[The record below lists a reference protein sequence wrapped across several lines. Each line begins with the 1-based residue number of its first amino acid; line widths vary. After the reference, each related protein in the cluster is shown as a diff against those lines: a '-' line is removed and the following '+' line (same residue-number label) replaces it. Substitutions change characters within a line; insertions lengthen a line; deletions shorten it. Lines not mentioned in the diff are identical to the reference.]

1 MAIDIPL
8 ELDSGPIT
16 WVKAEIE
23 SALFRALDGIAQ
35 LRIAPGVEQRNAVRA
50 ELHQVSGALELV
62 GIEGLAVLVQEFERH
77 FGPNVEVVSPE
88 ALDLVDRGCRRLL
101 SHLKEMI
108 SGSPPVPLRF
118 ISEYLALGKLH
129 QAKYGPADLFFPDL
143 SRRPAKLNNGD
154 VPEPSR
160 MPAFLLRQRRDFQH
174 GLLQWLRGSDA
185 GLDQM
190 RRVIADIEAAYPLP
204 SQRSFWWATHA
215 LLEATH
221 GGFVEPSTALKQLMA
236 RVDLQVRRFVEG
248 STRVADR
255 LRREVLYH
263 VARARNGHALVDEV
277 KALYELDVLVP
288 KRIPR
293 EIDVVAL
300 QPAIA
305 HLTSIVNR
313 CKDAWASHTAGRS
326 TALQKLRDV
335 TAELP
340 AACDALQM
348 PDFSSLGRGIA
359 SAANSAVEDKNV
371 GEDLSI
377 ELATSLILIETAIEH
392 VAALPSSFRTQVER
406 AVQRLSYAVSNA
418 PIPPELRAETE
429 ANSLTRLAQ
438 EKQTIAQVA
447 REIRANMRLVEQA
460 LDAVFRDRNALE
472 ELKPVPALLGQV
484 SGAMR
489 MLGWNDANELLSKTT
504 DRLIASVHQDAAMSA
519 QDIDSLADV
528 LAGLSFYVD
537 VRERR
542 ERDADAVLIGLK
554 RRFLGEESGEIDSSE
569 DDGSVE
575 ASLAERQRM
584 LRPLAKALND
594 SPERLELRDSL
605 RSTLQGVRQDAEL
618 LSDPGLSKA
627 SNEALRLLDGD
638 TTESGALTAAVA
650 AVVGA
655 AAELPP
661 TSANTS
667 RLVESAPD
675 ERDTGL
681 LEIFVEE
688 AVEVVE
694 AVRLEHQ
701 ALSHQQDRRD
711 LVVDIRRAFH
721 TLKGSG
727 RMVGQN
733 RLAEVAWRVEQVLN
747 GALEGER
754 NITEPELHLIDAAVG
769 HFKEWVTA
777 LANRQVVNIDV
788 SLLDPLIAKCSPIAS
803 IAAVGVAPVAAAI
816 EPIAHATADAFPV
829 ITDVSAASDESIG
842 ATRAADLAIHPEDL
856 DTQLAHE
863 VNSLREIADN
873 ESAADLPQLEAAH
886 EIDVPVAAFAPN
898 QALADDAP
906 EPHFDDV
913 VTMLGAD
920 NDEITVLGVSV
931 SRALFSILTDETRV
945 HLQTL
950 DYELALMQFD
960 TSLPPSD
967 PMVRASHTLCGIHR
981 TAGFLEIGDFA
992 GMLESALM
1000 AVRRS
1005 GRPPSAI
1012 STIASAVRS
1021 LRTATL
1027 RLQAHS
1033 PISQEEQVDL
1043 QRSRVQLQA
1052 IIAETGHNDLGV
1064 EVELLEQTRAEE
1076 HALSTPAHAPV
1087 VFKFAPELPNVSPPP
1102 VVAVATTE
1110 VVSASGSPVAEEIGE
1125 PSLAPRALV
1134 AIASGETTSNFIDA
1148 STGVAEPP
1156 KVVETPEAVMHAPVA
1171 PSLPLAPEV
1180 DAKALVAEPEPTVPT
1195 VAPMLEPPASQSSLP
1210 ELQTMSLAPPEAPLS
1225 PEISASPTTSTVP
1238 FVISA
1243 LAGAFVAATA
1253 SKTLA
1258 EPYAVPLAMPIT
1270 PSFLGDSP
1278 TLVRDAGDPLAEV
1291 RDDIDVQVLPI
1302 FLEEAQELF
1311 PRASGH
1317 VTSWRHDANNPAHS
1331 DDLKRTLHT
1340 LKGSARMAGAMRLG
1354 ELAHLLETRLVD
1366 VTGAPTSAVFD
1377 SFDEYLDDIAFILE
1391 RLTRNEIDSVL
1402 PRFAAAA
1409 PRSDQAQTTDAA
1421 VPFDDEIVGAAAP
1434 ALVDIATN
1442 DASIAPV
1449 SPTRSLADLAQSL
1462 AVRPQHALGAAS
1474 AAGATA
1480 ATAANLEPAASAFL
1494 RVRSDA
1500 IEQLADESGE
1510 ISIHRARIE
1519 AEMRGLKSGL
1529 LDLTASVVRLRG
1541 QLREIEIQGESQ
1553 IQSRLDQESDF
1564 DPLEFDRYT
1573 RFQELT
1579 RGLAE
1584 SVNDVATVQQSLLK
1598 NLADA
1603 DTALSSQ
1610 TRLSRSVQLRLQTL
1624 RTVPFSSL
1632 SDRLYRVLRQTAKE
1646 LKKRANLDIR
1656 GGRIE
1661 IDRSVLERLT
1671 PVLEH
1676 LVRNALAHGI
1686 ETDASRKDQGKP
1698 EIGELTLSARQQGNE
1713 VVISLTDD
1721 GGGIPLDRVRARA
1734 IERGM
1739 IGSRDELTEARLL
1752 EVIFQP
1758 SFSTADQITAVAG
1771 RGIGMDV
1778 VRNEVAALG
1787 GRVEVQ
1793 TSRNVGAT
1801 FTLSVPLTLA
1811 VTQVLMV
1818 AVGKAVYG
1826 VPSSLIEQV
1835 RQLSIKD
1842 RTAAMQSGTLDHGG
1856 RKIAYRRFGELIRG
1870 PHDTSAP
1877 HAAPVMILKAGETMA
1892 AVEVDRILGNQE
1904 VVAKPYGPQLA
1915 RVPGMAGLTVLA
1927 DGRIALLLNP
1937 LNLMLALD
1945 SGDTERRQLA
1955 TASVALAPAPM
1966 SMAPMA
1972 PVAPNQM
1979 ATVPPAVEVAPVAS
1993 VVHALVVEPVESPS
2007 AVEAFA
2013 HPAPETPILVA
2024 DAAAALVVPEV
2035 HDAPKVPP
2043 VTLFD
2048 ASSVGQPEVAPPP
2061 LEGSLVAESPAVV
2074 EAPPVVVAPAASAPI
2089 VALVAAAP
2097 LKAAEMAP
2105 NFTEPRRLPPLMQE
2119 PVAVPYTPT
2128 VLVVDDSLTVRKIT
2142 SRLLEREGYKALTA
2156 KDGLDALTILADAN
2170 PDVILL
2176 DIEMPRMDGF
2186 EFTKTIKAD
2195 SRQSHIPIIMI
2206 TSRTAEKHRS
2216 HAMELGVNEYVGK
2229 PYQDEN
2235 LMALVAKYAGK
2246 PT

>member
-23 SALFRALDGIAQ
+23 SALFRALEGIAQ
-35 LRIAPGVEQRNAVRA
+35 LRTAPSVERRNAVRT

-77 FGPNVEVVSPE
+77 FGTNVEVVSPE

-129 QAKYGPADLFFPDL
+129 QSKYGPADLFFPDL

-174 GLLQWLRGSDA
+174 GLLQWLRGSDV

-190 RRVIADIEAAYPLP
+190 RRVIAEIEAAYPLP

-263 VARARNGHALVDEV
+263 VARARSGHALVDEV

-305 HLTSIVNR
+305 HLTGIVNR

-359 SAANSAVEDKNV
+359 SAANSAIEGKSV

-392 VAALPSSFRTQVER
+392 IAALPSSFRTQVER

-460 LDAVFRDRNALE
+460 LDAVFRDRTALE
-472 ELKPVPALLGQV
+472 ELKPVPGLLGQV

-504 DRLIASVHQDAAMSA
+504 DRLIESVHHDAAMSA

-542 ERDADAVLIGLK
+542 ERDAEAVLLGLK
-554 RRFLGEESGEIDSSE
+554 RRFLGEESGEIDSSD

-638 TTESGALTAAVA
+638 TTESGALNAAVA

-655 AAELPP
+655 AVELPP
-661 TSANTS
+661 TSAQTS
-667 RLVESAPD
+667 RLVRSEPE

-694 AVRLEHQ
+694 AVRLDHQ
-701 ALSHQQDRRD
+701 ALSLQQDRRD

-727 RMVGQN
+727 RMVGQTQ
-733 RLAEVAWRVEQVLN
+733 LAEVAWRVEQVLN
-747 GALEGER
+747 GALESER
-754 NITEPELHLIDAAVG
+754 NITEHELHLIDAAVG
-769 HFKEWVTA
+769 HFKRWVTA
-777 LANRQVVNIDV
+777 LATDHVVTIDV
-788 SLLDPLIAKCSPIAS
+788 TLLDSLIAKCSPLSPPSAVS
-803 IAAVGVAPVAAAI
+803 FAPAAAVIMPVAAVASTL
-816 EPIAHATADAFPV
+816 A
-829 ITDVSAASDESIG
+829 TDVFPAISDASSDDRE
-842 ATRAADLAIHPEDL
+842 ATLAKPFASPAIDGDDL
-856 DTQLAHE
+856 DAQLAQAVDSLHE
-863 VNSLREIADN
+863 MSDN
-873 ESAADLPQLEAAH
+873 ETSADLPALEAQ
-886 EIDVPVAAFAPN
+886 EIDVPASVFAPV
-898 QALADDAP
+898 QAPADHQPD
-906 EPHFDDV
+906 EHFDDFATALDAGSDDV
-913 VTMLGAD
+913 S
-920 NDEITVLGVSV
+920 VLGVSV

-950 DYELALMQFD
+950 DYEHALMQFD

-992 GMLESALM
+992 GMLEGALM

-1012 STIASAVRS
+1012 STIASAVRA

-1033 PISQEEQVDL
+1033 PMSPEESADL
-1043 QRSRVQLQA
+1043 QRSRLQLQSV
-1052 IIAETGHNDLGV
+1052 IAETGNNDLGV
-1064 EVELLEQTRAEE
+1064 EVELLEQSHAEE
-1076 HALSTPAHAPV
+1076 RALAT
-1087 VFKFAPELPNVSPPP
+1087 SPPTP
-1102 VVAVATTE
+1102 PITALVATTS
-1110 VVSASGSPVAEEIGE
+1110 SALPPIEAPSPVLPPVTPVLDKAIVSPAAELMVES
-1125 PSLAPRALV
+1125 PSPLAPV
-1134 AIASGETTSNFIDA
+1134 PISGAAATAELAGTVPV
-1148 STGVAEPP
+1148 VAEPP
-1156 KVVETPEAVMHAPVA
+1156 QVA
-1171 PSLPLAPEV
+1171 QLPN
-1180 DAKALVAEPEPTVPT
+1180 VAEPAEVAVP
-1195 VAPMLEPPASQSSLP
+1195 APVTSSDPDVVEVITTKEIIAAPAPEASTSLP
-1210 ELQTMSLAPPEAPLS
+1210 IVEPLVITPEPSATALAPTITAAPIAT
-1225 PEISASPTTSTVP
+1225 PVVVST
-1238 FVISA
+1238 
-1243 LAGAFVAATA
+1243 LAGAFLAAAPLKIAAESYVAPVAQPVA
-1253 SKTLA
+1253 PA
-1258 EPYAVPLAMPIT
+1258 
-1270 PSFLGDSP
+1270 FLDGAPVVSRG
-1278 TLVRDAGDPLAEV
+1278 VGDPLAEV
-1291 RDDIDVQVLPI
+1291 HDDIDVQVLPI

-1317 VTSWRHDANNPAHS
+1317 VTSWRQDIYSPVHS

-1354 ELAHLLETRLVD
+1354 ELAHSLETRLVD

-1377 SFDEYLDDIAFILE
+1377 SFDEYLDDIAFVLE

-1409 PRSDQAQTTDAA
+1409 ARADGASTTEA
-1421 VPFDDEIVGAAAP
+1421 VELSDDEIAGAEAP
-1434 ALVDIATN
+1434 AATEATTIDAAGIAA
-1442 DASIAPV
+1442 DR
-1449 SPTRSLADLAQSL
+1449 PTRSLADLAQSL
-1462 AVRPQHALGAAS
+1462 AVRPQPASGAAGTM
-1474 AAGATA
+1474 A
-1480 ATAANLEPAASAFL
+1480 AANVEPIASAFL

-1519 AEMRGLKSGL
+1519 AEMRGLKGGL

-1579 RGLAE
+1579 RGIAE

-1686 ETDASRKDQGKP
+1686 ESDASRKDQGKP
-1698 EIGELTLSARQQGNE
+1698 DIGELTLSARQQGNE

-1721 GGGIPLDRVRARA
+1721 GGGIPLDRVRSRA

-1739 IGSRDELTEARLL
+1739 IDSTDELTDARLL
-1752 EVIFQP
+1752 EFIFQP
-1758 SFSTADQITAVAG
+1758 SFSTAEQITAVAG

-1793 TSRNVGAT
+1793 TSRGVGAT

-1818 AVGKAVYG
+1818 AVGKAIYG

-1835 RQLSIKD
+1835 RQLSVKD
-1842 RTAAMQSGTLDHGG
+1842 RTAAMLSGELDQGG
-1856 RKIAYRRFGELIRG
+1856 RKIPYRRFGELIRTT
-1870 PHDTSAP
+1870 HDTATP
-1877 HAAPVMILKAGETMA
+1877 HAAPVMILKAGEAKA
-1892 AVEVDRILGNQE
+1892 AIEVDRILGNQE

-1945 SGDTERRQLA
+1945 SGGTERRQSVSA
-1955 TASVALAPAPM
+1955 AAAPVPASMPIAVAAPVPVAPAMPVAEA
-1966 SMAPMA
+1966 APAA
-1972 PVAPNQM
+1972 PVAP
-1979 ATVPPAVEVAPVAS
+1979 VVHEPVVEAVRQAELELPVFVAEVAPTAG
-1993 VVHALVVEPVESPS
+1993 VVDAHATVVPDAPVEAL
-2007 AVEAFA
+2007 AVN
-2013 HPAPETPILVA
+2013 APV
-2024 DAAAALVVPEV
+2024 
-2035 HDAPKVPP
+2035 
-2043 VTLFD
+2043 
-2048 ASSVGQPEVAPPP
+2048 VAPRPVEVP
-2061 LEGSLVAESPAVV
+2061 VAAEQPAVV
-2074 EAPPVVVAPAASAPI
+2074 EVPIVIAPPPVVVAPPPLAP
-2089 VALVAAAP
+2089 VVTLVAVAP
-2097 LKAAEMAP
+2097 PKAAELAP
-2105 NFTEPRRLPPLMQE
+2105 IFTASRRVPPVVPE

>member
-35 LRIAPGVEQRNAVRA
+35 LRIEPSVERRNAVRA

-77 FGPNVEVVSPE
+77 FGSNVETVSPE

-129 QAKYGPADLFFPDL
+129 QSKYGPADLFFPDL
-143 SRRPAKLNNGD
+143 SRRPAKLSSGD

-174 GLLQWLRGSDA
+174 GLLQWLRGSDS

-359 SAANSAVEDKNV
+359 SAANSAVENKNV
-371 GEDLSI
+371 SEDLSI

-392 VAALPSSFRTQVER
+392 IAALPTSFRTQVER

-460 LDAVFRDRNALE
+460 LDAVFRDRTAIE

-504 DRLIASVHQDAAMSA
+504 DRLIESVHHDAAMSP

-542 ERDADAVLIGLK
+542 ERDAEAVLIGLK
-554 RRFLGEESGEIDSSE
+554 RRFLGEEAGGIDSSD

-584 LRPLAKALND
+584 LRPLAKALNE

-638 TTESGALTAAVA
+638 LTESGALTAAVA
-650 AVVGA
+650 AVVGS

-661 TSANTS
+661 TSAQTS
-667 RLVESAPD
+667 RLVESAPE

-688 AVEVVE
+688 AIEVVE
-694 AVRLEHQ
+694 AVRLDHQ
-701 ALSHQQDRRD
+701 ALSLQQDRRD

-727 RMVGQN
+727 RMVGQTQ
-733 RLAEVAWRVEQVLN
+733 LAEVAWRVEQVLN
-747 GALEGER
+747 GALESER
-754 NITEPELHLIDAAVG
+754 NITEQELHLVDTAVG
-769 HFKEWVTA
+769 HFKQWVDA
-777 LANRQVVNIDV
+777 LANRHVVSIDV
-788 SLLDPLIAKCSPIAS
+788 SLLDTLIAKCLPAGSAPAAFGSKASVPAATSVDAS
-803 IAAVGVAPVAAAI
+803 IRVDAGTDTAAGVSLASDGATTPLATDGEDLDAQLAKAVSSLRETWDEANHTDFPGLEVAQHADSAI
-816 EPIAHATADAFPV
+816 EPVVA
-829 ITDVSAASDESIG
+829 SARHLPESHMDDFASSY
-842 ATRAADLAIHPEDL
+842 
-856 DTQLAHE
+856 
-863 VNSLREIADN
+863 
-873 ESAADLPQLEAAH
+873 
-886 EIDVPVAAFAPN
+886 
-898 QALADDAP
+898 DDAS
-906 EPHFDDV
+906 
-913 VTMLGAD
+913 G
-920 NDEITVLGVSV
+920 DEVSVLGVDV

-981 TAGFLEIGDFA
+981 TAGFVDIGDFA
-992 GMLESALM
+992 GMLEGALM

-1012 STIASAVRS
+1012 STIASAVRA

-1033 PISQEEQVDL
+1033 PMSPEELADL
-1043 QRSRVQLQA
+1043 QRSRLQLQA
-1052 IIAETGHNDLGV
+1052 IVTETGHNDLGV

-1076 HALSTPAHAPV
+1076 HAFS
-1087 VFKFAPELPNVSPPP
+1087 SPPP
-1102 VVAVATTE
+1102 SIPETTAVVAAIPSPPLLTEMALPFASVAVPTFAAVIAASVAETVAADTPLTSSQLTQPVETATAIPLTDLTPTLVDASPIVATPEVIASIPIASSDPAVTVAVADKYPSE
-1110 VVSASGSPVAEEIGE
+1110 SPVDA
-1125 PSLAPRALV
+1125 LA
-1134 AIASGETTSNFIDA
+1134 
-1148 STGVAEPP
+1148 
-1156 KVVETPEAVMHAPVA
+1156 TPEVAPPAAVPAGKLDLVTPPTLRPEVASALTAAVAVAVTTPTKTVVDSYFAPV
-1171 PSLPLAPEV
+1171 EV
-1180 DAKALVAEPEPTVPT
+1180 
-1195 VAPMLEPPASQSSLP
+1195 Q
-1210 ELQTMSLAPPEAPLS
+1210 
-1225 PEISASPTTSTVP
+1225 
-1238 FVISA
+1238 
-1243 LAGAFVAATA
+1243 AA
-1253 SKTLA
+1253 
-1258 EPYAVPLAMPIT
+1258 
-1270 PSFLGDSP
+1270 PSFLADSP
-1278 TLVRDAGDPLAEV
+1278 TFAREVGDPLAEIH
-1291 RDDIDVQVLPI
+1291 DDIDVQVLPI

-1311 PRASGH
+1311 PRASGQI
-1317 VTSWRHDANNPAHS
+1317 TSWRQDVNNPVHS
-1331 DDLKRTLHT
+1331 DELKRTLHT

-1354 ELAHLLETRLVD
+1354 ELAHGLETRLVD
-1366 VTGAPTSAVFD
+1366 VAGTPNSAVFD
-1377 SFDEYLDDIAFILE
+1377 SFDEYLDDIAFVLE

-1402 PRFAAAA
+1402 PRFAAIAPHVDKAPNVDFVESFGDEIVNDIAPAA
-1409 PRSDQAQTTDAA
+1409 TDALTTDAT
-1421 VPFDDEIVGAAAP
+1421 VAA
-1434 ALVDIATN
+1434 
-1442 DASIAPV
+1442 V
-1449 SPTRSLADLAQSL
+1449 SPTRTLADLAQSL
-1462 AVRPQHALGAAS
+1462 AVRPQAAFGATS

-1480 ATAANLEPAASAFL
+1480 AAAANLEPIASAFL

-1519 AEMRGLKSGL
+1519 AEMRGLKGGL

-1686 ETDASRKDQGKP
+1686 ETDISRKAQGKP

-1713 VVISLTDD
+1713 VVISLADD

-1734 IERGM
+1734 VERGM
-1739 IGSRDELTEARLL
+1739 IDSLDELTDARLL
-1752 EVIFQP
+1752 EFIFQP

-1793 TSRNVGAT
+1793 TSRGVGAT

-1835 RQLSIKD
+1835 RQLPAKD
-1842 RTAAMQSGTLDHGG
+1842 RTAAMQTGQLDHGA
-1856 RKIAYRRFGELIRG
+1856 RKIAYRSFGELIRT
-1870 PHDTSAP
+1870 PHDSGVP
-1877 HAAPVMILKAGETMA
+1877 HAAPVMILKAGDAMA

-1945 SGDTERRQLA
+1945 TGDAERYRHSEGPSSALPA
-1955 TASVALAPAPM
+1955 KPTPVPVVETTTAHVALTSELMEAEPATPVVDVSALQAGISTPVVDVVTAPA
-1966 SMAPMA
+1966 SAR
-1972 PVAPNQM
+1972 
-1979 ATVPPAVEVAPVAS
+1979 
-1993 VVHALVVEPVESPS
+1993 LEPV
-2007 AVEAFA
+2007 V
-2013 HPAPETPILVA
+2013 
-2024 DAAAALVVPEV
+2024 
-2035 HDAPKVPP
+2035 
-2043 VTLFD
+2043 
-2048 ASSVGQPEVAPPP
+2048 EVAPPP
-2061 LEGSLVAESPAVV
+2061 AAIEHAEPIAASVAEVEQPPVIAPPVAPPPPETPAVV
-2074 EAPPVVVAPAASAPI
+2074 ASPAAVEAPIVVELPPAVVVPPPAAAVPEPVVTMVAAVMPTAAELAPIFTVPRRAPPVMSVP
-2089 VALVAAAP
+2089 VAA
-2097 LKAAEMAP
+2097 
-2105 NFTEPRRLPPLMQE
+2105 
-2119 PVAVPYTPT
+2119 PYTPT